1 MIRIIGRKSEQKSID
16 TALKL
21 NDLMTSFLISRERF
35 VAILN
40 GNPAT
45 SDDMVNPDDDL
56 VLLEVFSGG

>member
-1 MIRIIGRKSEQKSID
+1 MIRIIGRKSEQKFID
-16 TALKL
+16 KSLKL
-21 NDLMTSFLISRERF
+21 NDLMASFLISRERF

-45 SDDMVNPDDDL
+45 SDEVVNPDDDL

>member
-1 MIRIIGRKSEQKSID
+1 MIRIIGRKSEQKFID
-16 TALKL
+16 SALKL
-21 NDLMTSFLISRERF
+21 NDLMASFLISRERF

-45 SDDMVNPDDDL
+45 SDDIVNPDDDL

>member
-1 MIRIIGRKSEQKSID
+1 MIRIIGRKSEQKFID

-21 NDLMTSFLISRERF
+21 NDLMASFLISRERF

-45 SDDMVNPDDDL
+45 SDDIVNPDDDL